1 MAELEIK
8 LVDVDKIK
16 PDKDQPRKTF
26 DEESLKELAETF
38 KTQGI
43 IQPIEIDENYQI
55 IIGERRWRAAKLAG
69 LKQIPCKIVRG
80 LTLEQKLERQ
90 LIENIHHE
98 PLNDLEKAKSIK
110 RLMEIKGWSAT
121 NVTLVLGM
129 SLPYVQRLLSLVDA
143 PKEVKKLIEDK
154 GIPPSVAGEI
164 AYRLK
169 EQPEKMIQVVK
180 KVAKAEKN
188 KLEYSRQLVQEV
200 KLKEKKIE
208 VPKEEFDIIYADPP
222 WEYDFSID
230 YSRSIPAHYPT
241 LSLGEISSYLR
252 VKKIETA
259 KNAVLFLWA
268 TNPKLEEAFE
278 VIKAWGF
285 EYKTNFVWV
294 KDKIGMGYWNRN
306 QHELLLI
313 ATKGNPNPPDPE
325 KRISSVIE
333 AERKEHSEKP
343 EIFYQI
349 IEKMFPQAKKIE
361 LFARNKRNG
370 WEAVGLEI

>member
-1 MAELEIK
+1 
-8 LVDVDKIK
+8 
-16 PDKDQPRKTF
+16 
-26 DEESLKELAETF
+26 
-38 KTQGI
+38 
-43 IQPIEIDENYQI
+43 
-55 IIGERRWRAAKLAG
+55 
-69 LKQIPCKIVRG
+69 
-80 LTLEQKLERQ
+80 
-90 LIENIHHE
+90 
-98 PLNDLEKAKSIK
+98 
-110 RLMEIKGWSAT
+110 MEIKGWSVYSCSKSIGLNEQYIHT
-121 NVTLVLGM
+121 
-129 SLPYVQRLLSLVDA
+129 LLSLVDA
-143 PKEVKKLIEDK
+143 PKEVKKLVEEEK
-154 GIPPSVAGEI
+154 LPPSIAGEI

-259 KNAVLFLWA
+259 KNAVLFLWV

-278 VIKAWGF
+278 VIKTWGF

-349 IEKMFPQAKKIE
+349 IEKMFPHAKRIE
-361 LFARNKRNG
+361 LFARNKRSG